1 MSGMDRSSGVEV
13 ALWALG
19 CVELGAKQGF
29 HGCQVRAS
37 SENKNEKNE
46 GNVWVWMHIFCYLLF
61 LMPLVSGQARCDDSC
76 QAGSVK

>member
-1 MSGMDRSSGVEV
+1 MPSKSFTGLRSEP
-13 ALWALG
+13 LQ
-19 CVELGAKQGF
+19 KI
-29 HGCQVRAS
+29 
-37 SENKNEKNE
+37 KMKKNE